1 MLGAALKLGESL
13 SSRCIDEV
21 HTDLFIRITVVTI
34 LSLKTLKVEAQ
45 SKHIASLRRIMK
57 GDCDI
62 ETQGFYSFEGQR
74 IALAVFKLR
83 TLLSTI

>member
-1 MLGAALKLGESL
+1 MIDAALKLGGSL

-34 LSLKTLKVEAQ
+34 LSLTTLKIEAQ

-57 GDCDI
+57 GYCNM

>member
-1 MLGAALKLGESL
+1 MLGAALKMGESL

-21 HTDLFIRITVVTI
+21 HRDLFIRITVLTI
-34 LSLKTLKVEAQ
+34 LSLKTLKIEAQ
-45 SKHIASLRRIMK
+45 SKHIGSLRRIMK

>member
-21 HTDLFIRITVVTI
+21 HTDLFIRITGVTI
-34 LSLKTLKVEAQ
+34 LSLKTLKIEAQ
-45 SKHIASLRRIMK
+45 SKHIASLRRVMK
-57 GDCDI
+57 GDC
-62 ETQGFYSFEGQR
+62 EMEMQGFYSFEGQR

>member
-13 SSRCIDEV
+13 SSRSIDEV
-21 HTDLFIRITVVTI
+21 DTDLFIRLTVLTI
-34 LSLKTLKVEAQ
+34 LSLKTLKIEAQ
-45 SKHIASLRRIMK
+45 NKHIASLRRIMK
-57 GDCDI
+57 GDCDM

-74 IALAVFKLR
+74 IALAGFKLR